1 MQTLQKPRRG
11 GRPRGFH
18 LDCALA
24 QRAKSLLRRAGDR
37 CRSARENW
45 SLLSNMPELAS
56 GRPGR
61 PYAGQAR
68 PKGVLLACR
77 ERKSVSVRAPWEII
91 PDKLIVYRVDF
102 LLRRGARDFSL
113 HFATQTLQ
121 KPRRGGRPRGF
132 HLDCALAQRLKS
144 LLRRAGDRCRSA
156 RENWSLL
163 SNMLEL
169 ASGRPGR
176 PYAGQARPKG
186 VLLAI
191 RARKQSLAA
200 RGRKLGLL
208 GNKLRRPCAG
218 GGRKRRN

>member
-1 MQTLQKPRRG
+1 M
-11 GRPRGFH
+11 
-18 LDCALA
+18 
-24 QRAKSLLRRAGDR
+24 S
-37 CRSARENW
+37 RS
-45 SLLSNMPELAS
+45 
-56 GRPGR
+56 
-61 PYAGQAR
+61 
-68 PKGVLLACR
+68 
-77 ERKSVSVRAPWEII
+77 RAPVQATDRKNYSAACSVQRFRSTRLGDSFYFAIS
-91 PDKLIVYRVDF
+91 KIVES

-163 SNMLEL
+163 SNMPEL

-186 VLLAI
+186 VLLACRERKSVSV
-191 RARKQSLAA
+191 RAPGGSWVCSATSYDCPARAA
-200 RGRKLGLL
+200 
-208 GNKLRRPCAG
+208 A
-218 GGRKRRN
+218 